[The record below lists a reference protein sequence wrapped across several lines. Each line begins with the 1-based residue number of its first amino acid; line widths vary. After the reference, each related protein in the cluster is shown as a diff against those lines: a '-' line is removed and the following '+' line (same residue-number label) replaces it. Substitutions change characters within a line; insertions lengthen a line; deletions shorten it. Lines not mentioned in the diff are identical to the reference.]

1 MLSYELIGKTG
12 CINAPLKSESPAFTF
27 VKNVKSRGRAGG
39 LFFYRF
45 GVIDAESVDRDLFH
59 DLRDARLVV
68 VVGTDGT
75 DLIDFLDALNDLA
88 EGSVLAVEM
97 RGILMHDEEL
107 TARGIGSHG
116 ACHGEH
122 AAAVEQGIVKAVC
135 LELAADAVA
144 RAAGADALGVAALDH
159 KAGDDAVENKP
170 VIEAALYKG
179 DEVVDGVGSDL
190 GIKLSLH
197 DCAVFHFK
205 GDYGIAHE

>member
-45 GVIDAESVDRDLFH
+45 GVIDAESVDRDLLH
-59 DLRDARLVV
+59 DLRGARLVI
-68 VVGTDGT
+68 VVGTDRA
-75 DLIDFLDALNDLA
+75 DLVDFLDTLNDLA
-88 EGSVLAVEM
+88 EGCVLAVEV
-97 RGILMHDEEL
+97 RGVLVHDEEL
-107 TARGIGSHG
+107 AARGIGSHG

-144 RAAGADALGVAALDH
+144 GAAGADALGVAALDH

-197 DCAVFHFK
+197 DCTVFHFK